1 MPTLIQTIE
10 ADLAAV
16 WGGIVHTVEA
26 DAVTLWNDFKATFT
40 ALAPAE
46 YAIFKSL
53 AVRAFRDV
61 AGGDFADLESAVL
74 NNAEAAGIAFI
85 EDLTSPTIQALLA
98 MLKAAG
104 V

>member
-10 ADLAAV
+10 ADLSAV
-16 WGGIVHTVEA
+16 WGGLVHAVEA
-26 DAVTLWNDFKATFT
+26 DAAILWNDFKATFT

-53 AVRAFRDV
+53 AVRAFHDV

-74 NNAEAAGIAFI
+74 NKARAPGVSFI
-85 EDLTSPTIQALLA
+85 EELTSPTIQALLA

-104 V
+104 L